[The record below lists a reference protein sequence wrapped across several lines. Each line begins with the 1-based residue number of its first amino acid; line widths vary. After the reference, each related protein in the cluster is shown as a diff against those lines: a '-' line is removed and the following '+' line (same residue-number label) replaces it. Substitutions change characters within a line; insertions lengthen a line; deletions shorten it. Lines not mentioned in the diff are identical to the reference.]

1 MCDPS
6 TSQKDITTNLFV
18 LGLILLNYCFSE
30 SLKKYNI
37 KIKWAE
43 AKKRGYRIL
52 KKLTLIL
59 LTNHVSYI
67 SNYFSEFFHMVAS
80 KLGYRQVYIIFKR
93 IKGCHLEYIQ

>member
-30 SLKKYNI
+30 SLKEYNI

-43 AKKRGYRIL
+43 AKK
-52 KKLTLIL
+52 
-59 LTNHVSYI
+59 
-67 SNYFSEFFHMVAS
+67 
-80 KLGYRQVYIIFKR
+80 KR
-93 IKGCHLEYIQ
+93 I